1 VNSTSG
7 GVLKHKK
14 VSIILMNFKIAQHQD
29 EWKTIIITTHEKQD
43 FTDDIHGAIV
53 EPSTIQ
59 IGMT

>member
-1 VNSTSG
+1 
-7 GVLKHKK
+7 
-14 VSIILMNFKIAQHQD
+14 MNFKIAQHQD

-43 FTDDIHGAIV
+43 FIDDIHGAIV